1 MARTR
6 ARIARATRVLARIA
20 RTWCARAGIAC
31 TTHVRAGTARA
42 APACA
47 GIARAA
53 SRVAVAFALAGCG
66 SLAHSKDP
74 PAHVVRG
81 PIASRTQ
88 EPILLT
94 HLAFRPRRASTQP
107 EGTTSIAVQEAYSS
121 IYQTGHTSTSEIV
134 FDCELSRT
142 SFALRRA
149 LSDRTDIE
157 VEIAAVYATAGFLDS
172 FVDAY
177 HHILGLPNEHRSD
190 RPKDDYE
197 MTLEKDGNVAYHLE
211 KDELGVADVPIVV
224 THALQLEGERRPAIA
239 VRAGIELPTG
249 SDEKGFGN
257 GKFDYGAGILAE
269 KSFGRWTATG
279 AVDYTWPGTS
289 DALDRAGISAEDGFD
304 LQLGI
309 EYRWNDRMS
318 LLLGAVLLPPVT
330 RDVLVKQLDDQI
342 LSIDVGCAWDVGEG
356 SRVTVGLEEDAIA
369 NAGPDFTLM
378 AGWTLSM

>member
-1 MARTR
+1 VRAAH
-6 ARIARATRVLARIA
+6 ARIARA
-20 RTWCARAGIAC
+20 
-31 TTHVRAGTARA
+31 A
-42 APACA
+42 AL
-47 GIARAA
+47 
-53 SRVAVAFALAGCG
+53 FALAGCG
-66 SLAHSKDP
+66 SLARSKEDP
-74 PAHVVRG
+74 ARVVRG

-94 HLAFRPRRASTQP
+94 HLAFRPRRAATQP
-107 EGTTSIAVQEAYSS
+107 EGTSSIAVQEAYSS
-121 IYQTGHTSTSEIV
+121 IYQTGHTSTSEV
-134 FDCELSRT
+134 TFDGELSRT

-177 HHILGLPNEHRSD
+177 HHVLGLPNENRSD
-190 RPKDDYE
+190 RPKDAYE
-197 MTLEKDGNVAYHLE
+197 MKLVKDGNVAYSLE
-211 KDELGVADVPIVV
+211 SDELGVADVPIVV
-224 THALQLEGERRPAIA
+224 THALAVESERTPAIA
-239 VRAGIELPTG
+239 LRAGIELPTG

-289 DALDRAGISAEDGFD
+289 DSLDRAGISAEDGFD
-304 LQLGI
+304 VQLGI

-318 LLLGAVLLPPVT
+318 LLLGAILLPPVT

-342 LSIDVGCAWDVGEG
+342 LSIDVGCAWDLGER
-356 SRVTVGLEEDAIA
+356 SRLTIGLEEDAIA

-378 AGWTLSM
+378 AGWILQL